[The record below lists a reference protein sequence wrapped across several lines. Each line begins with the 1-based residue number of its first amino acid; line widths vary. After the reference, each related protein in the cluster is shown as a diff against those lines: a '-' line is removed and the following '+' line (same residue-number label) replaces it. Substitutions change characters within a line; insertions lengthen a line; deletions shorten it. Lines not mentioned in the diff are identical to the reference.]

1 MKEKEQ
7 MTVAFCINSKSIK

>member
-1 MKEKEQ
+1 MKEKGQ